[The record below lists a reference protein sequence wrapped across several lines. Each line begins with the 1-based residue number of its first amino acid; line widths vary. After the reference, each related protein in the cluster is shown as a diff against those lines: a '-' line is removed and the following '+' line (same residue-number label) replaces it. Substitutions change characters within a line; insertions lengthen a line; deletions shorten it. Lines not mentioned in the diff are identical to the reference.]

1 MDDDQEEAEDRSNLL
16 EEIEKTIDVVHA
28 IVYDVSNLCELYKED
43 KIRIFKVAMLKDFC
57 RHFEISFKSKDKK
70 KDLIEKIA
78 AMVEKCTCA

>member
-1 MDDDQEEAEDRSNLL
+1 MFTLSFS
-16 EEIEKTIDVVHA
+16 DVF
-28 IVYDVSNLCELYKED
+28 NLCELYKED